1 MALSTRR
8 HLTGT
13 VLHTIAALAAALAF
27 RVWIVS
33 AYPYEAG
40 DTPLYELLARSLEA
54 HGAYGLE
61 LDGRLVPVN
70 VRMPGY
76 PAFLAASHAV
86 FGPGFQPVRALQAVI
101 DTLACLLAGALAA
114 LLALA
119 VLGTALAQ
127 IILFRILGLYGARRL
142 SLVTYL
148 MPGFA
153 LVYGTVLLDES
164 LTVAAI
170 GGLVLILAGVAL
182 GSGAVGARLR
192 GGSATS

>member
-1 MALSTRR
+1 MVLASVCYASAGIYGQLRLRGRTGPVLATASMLGGFAILLPSAL
-8 HLTGT
+8 
-13 VLHTIAALAAALAF
+13 
-27 RVWIVS
+27 
-33 AYPYEAG
+33 
-40 DTPLYELLARSLEA
+40 
-54 HGAYGLE
+54 LE
-61 LDGRLVPVN
+61 LPTST
-70 VRMPGY
+70 P
-76 PAFLAASHAV
+76 
-86 FGPGFQPVRALQAVI
+86 
-101 DTLACLLAGALAA
+101 TAGALAS